1 MTNWFYFL
9 AVGITLIFI
18 ICFFI
23 IFFCTLKILSNVEQT
38 LIKSKR
44 KNDNEW
50 CNADNYVDFDLAI
63 AAHVD
68 GYSKWGNCIL
78 AKAQQGFS

>member
-44 KNDNEW
+44 KNNIEEEE
-50 CNADNYVDFDLAI
+50 
-63 AAHVD
+63 
-68 GYSKWGNCIL
+68 
-78 AKAQQGFS
+78 